1 MAKKSK
7 IIKNE
12 KRKAVVKR
20 YAAKRAELKEI
31 LRSPKTS
38 PEDKDVAEQKL
49 RALPRDSSAT
59 RIRNRCQLTG
69 RPRAYY
75 RKFGLCRLALRDRS
89 MRGELPGVT
98 KSSW

>member
-7 IIKNE
+7 VVRNE
-12 KRKAVVKR
+12 KRKVTVKK
-20 YAAKRAELKEI
+20 YAAKRAELKATI
-31 LRSPKTS
+31 RSMKTS
-38 PEDKDVAEQKL
+38 PEEKDLAAEKL
-49 RALPRDSSAT
+49 RKLPRDSSAT

-69 RPRAYY
+69 RPRAFY

-89 MRGELPGVT
+89 MKGELPGVT